1 MECRIQQHGNA
12 TEIEGK
18 LPVKRLE
25 IDSVSPF
32 INIYSL
38 SIRQYF
44 SPFFIGTGH
53 IPHFHVVS
61 RDLSY
66 LF

>member
-25 IDSVSPF
+25 IDSVSPLLTF
-32 INIYSL
+32 IPYLYANISVLFSL
-38 SIRQYF
+38 VRDIYL
-44 SPFFIGTGH
+44 
-53 IPHFHVVS
+53 IP
-61 RDLSY
+61 L
-66 LF
+66 